1 MLIFWICGFVEKM
14 RICDLGGIDQN
25 IIFLILREHTVAE
38 MATVL
43 DLRVNT
49 LKKRL
54 ARLYYKLQVRSK
66 IGVVKRFYAE
76 KMEDLTLCK
85 S

>member
-1 MLIFWICGFVEKM
+1 M
-14 RICDLGGIDQN
+14 RICELGGIDQN
-25 IIFLILREHTVAE
+25 IIFLILREHTIAE

-54 ARLYYKLQVRSK
+54 ARLYNKLRVRSR
-66 IGVVKRFYAE
+66 IGVVKRFYEE
-76 KMEDLTLCK
+76 KTEEMTLCK